1 MIQAMITCPTTG
13 RTVPTSIVFGT
24 LAAFEGTRLENNHV
38 KCRACGQEHRRQF
51 DGKNIPGGDYL
62 DQAADRT
69 ATRSV
74 C

>member
-38 KCRACGQEHRRQF
+38 KCRACGQDHIVDNSTVKIFPEE
-51 DGKNIPGGDYL
+51 I
-62 DQAADRT
+62 T
-69 ATRSV
+69 
-74 C
+74 